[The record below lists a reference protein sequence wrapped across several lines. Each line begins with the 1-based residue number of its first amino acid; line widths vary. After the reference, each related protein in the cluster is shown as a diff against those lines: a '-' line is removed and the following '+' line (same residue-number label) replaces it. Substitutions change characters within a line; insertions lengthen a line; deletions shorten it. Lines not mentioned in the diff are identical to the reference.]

1 MGHVLAWIEAT
12 IDVVVGH
19 EGVDNE
25 VDTDADDDHQ
35 HADRDDGRDAVELAD
50 GVPECVYR

>member
-1 MGHVLAWIEAT
+1 MCSLGSKPAVG
-12 IDVVVGH
+12 VFVGH
-19 EGVDNE
+19 EGVDDE

-35 HADRDDGRDAVELAD
+35 HADRDDGRDAAQLAD